1 MWLYDRPVSLRDAVL
16 AALLEGES
24 SGYDLAKDFDASVA
38 NFWPATPQQLYRE
51 LDRLAGQGLIR
62 ARVVHQQRRPNK
74 RMFSLTAAGRAAF
87 RRFTATAPRPSV
99 IRDELLIKVQAADA
113 GDMRAVRD
121 AIRERRDWA
130 TAKLA
135 RYQRLRARLL
145 DGRSEEDYL
154 ARAERIGPYLTL
166 IRGISF
172 EEDNIRWAEHA
183 LAVIARR
190 LPTTDADSDAGD
202 SRLVG
207 PATNG

>member
-1 MWLYDRPVSLRDAVL
+1 MRIGLSINYAGGFKDVAAEVADLENAGLDIVFVPEAYSFDAVSALGYL
-16 AALLEGES
+16 AASTQRVELA
-24 SGYDLAKDFDASVA
+24 SGIL
-38 NFWPATPQQLYRE
+38 QLYTRTPT
-51 LDRLAGQGLIR
+51 LTA
-62 ARVVHQQRRPNK
+62 
-74 RMFSLTAAGRAAF
+74 MTAAGRAAI

-99 IRDELLIKVQAADA
+99 IRDELLVKVQAADA